1 MQARAFLSFKVFPIE
16 PQQPPGMAGDRFS
29 SGGNTAAL
37 PELSYNAAGITRRD
51 TDVKKRLTIGR
62 AREWMIALVVVCI
75 AILVLIGVATWWVA

>member
-37 PELSYNAAGITRRD
+37 PDLSYNVAGITRRD

>member
-37 PELSYNAAGITRRD
+37 PDLSYNAAGTTQRD

-62 AREWMIALVVVCI
+62 AREWMIALVVTCI
-75 AILVLIGVATWWVA
+75 ALLVLIGVATWWVA

>member
-37 PELSYNAAGITRRD
+37 PDLSYNAAGITRRD

-62 AREWMIALVVVCI
+62 AREWMIALVVACI
-75 AILVLIGVATWWVA
+75 ALLVLIGVATWWVA

>member
-16 PQQPPGMAGDRFS
+16 PQQPPGMSGDRFS

-37 PELSYNAAGITRRD
+37 PDLSYNAAGITRRD

-62 AREWMIALVVVCI
+62 AREWMIALVVTCI
-75 AILVLIGVATWWVA
+75 ALLVLIGVATWWVA

>member
-37 PELSYNAAGITRRD
+37 PVLSYNAAGITRRD

>member
-1 MQARAFLSFKVFPIE
+1 MDSA
-16 PQQPPGMAGDRFS
+16 
-29 SGGNTAAL
+29 TAETL
-37 PELSYNAAGITRRD
+37 QRCRILRYNAAGTTQRD

>member
-1 MQARAFLSFKVFPIE
+1 MQARAFLSFRVFPIE
-16 PQQPPGMAGDRFS
+16 PQQPLGVTDGRFS
-29 SGGNTAAL
+29 AGGNTAAL
-37 PELSYNAAGITRRD
+37 PDLSYNAAGTMQRD